1 MALYFVG
8 FEADSVRTVRR
19 RPEAL
24 LAAWDSICLY
34 DGAWLV
40 DCALAAH
47 QVRNALQPC
56 LAEDEPAIVLELKS
70 GSRWASEHVER
81 PALDWLRSH
90 VLN

>member
-8 FEADSVRTVRR
+8 FEADSIRAPRR
-19 RPEAL
+19 RPETL
-24 LAAWDSICLY
+24 LARWDSICLY

-56 LAEDEPAIVLELKS
+56 LAEDEPAIVLELKP
-70 GSRWASEHVER
+70 GSRWAGEHVER

>member
-1 MALYFVG
+1 MTLYFVG
-8 FEADSVRTVRR
+8 FEAEMPGVP
-19 RPEAL
+19 RPGPEQWL
-24 LAAWDSICLY
+24 GGWDSICLY

-40 DCALAAH
+40 DCPLAAH

-56 LAEDEPAIVLELKS
+56 LGDDEPAIVLELKA